1 MILGVVRDL
10 EPKPAV
16 LPLQPGD
23 TVFFATDGITE
34 ARSADDEEFGSGRLE
49 QCLAAHRRRPLPE
62 LLGGI
67 VDDVERFTGGS
78 GQSDDRTLLAF
89 RVR

>member
-1 MILGVVRDL
+1 M
-10 EPKPAV
+10 
-16 LPLQPGD
+16 
-23 TVFFATDGITE
+23 TE
-34 ARSADDEEFGSGRLE
+34 ARDADDEEFGVERLE
-49 QCLAAHRRRPLPE
+49 LSLATHRGHRLPE

-78 GQSDDRTLLAF
+78 EQADDRTLLAF